1 MRKSLLALS
10 LCLGMTGVLMSGCA
24 GMMHGKS
31 QTAYD
36 QQQGTRTVAFENRIY
51 QTRGEALPLK
61 DDQVVSLGIVEGL
74 EVFQLKGGGAGAQGQ
89 ADLIYVKT
97 VDGRYQPLVRI
108 M

>member
-10 LCLGMTGVLMSGCA
+10 LCLGLTGVMMNGCA
-24 GMMHGKS
+24 GMMQGKS
-31 QTAYD
+31 ATAYD
-36 QQQGTRTVAFENRIY
+36 QQQGTRTLAFENKIY

-74 EVFQLKGGGAGAQGQ
+74 EVFQLKGGGGGQGQ

-97 VDGRYQPLVRI
+97 VDGRYQPLTRI